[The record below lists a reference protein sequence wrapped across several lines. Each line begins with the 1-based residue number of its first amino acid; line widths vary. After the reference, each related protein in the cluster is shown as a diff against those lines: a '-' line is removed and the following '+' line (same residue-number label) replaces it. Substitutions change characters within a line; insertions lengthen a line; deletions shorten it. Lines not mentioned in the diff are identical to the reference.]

1 MAYYNFDK
9 NTNKT
14 KTIPN
19 KQPRYK
25 LFYTLKS
32 ARLRSA
38 RTPDTPIPLGRPLFT
53 QGTFQFKPYFDRFG
67 WSAFF

>member
-32 ARLRSA
+32 AGLRSA
-38 RTPDTPIPLGRPLFT
+38 RTPDTSIPLGHPLFT
-53 QGTFQFKPYFDRFG
+53 QGTFQFKPHFNRFG
-67 WSAFF
+67 RSAFF